1 MKKEQIKEGMGS
13 VNVEQQYDISRIQKL
28 AGIANASTVAGT
40 KVQEQLSTGMSNEEA
55 TELAD
60 DLQHLLQEMSTAL
73 ESMENLVRSSLPN
86 EYRSMEA
93 YTFAHI
99 KTSLGGYGYADRMSK
114 SVESL
119 IEDLRE
125 YAEGGEEE

>member
-1 MKKEQIKEGMGS
+1 MDKKQIVEGMGS
-13 VNVEQQYDISRIQKL
+13 TNIDQEYDVSRIKKL
-28 AGIANASTVAGT
+28 AGLANASTVAGT

-60 DLQHLLQEMSTAL
+60 DLQQLLQEMSTAL
-73 ESMENLVRSSLPN
+73 ESMENLVRSQLPN

-119 IEDLRE
+119 IEELRE